1 MRHVSPPRRS
11 VSILVVEDEPLLRMV
26 ALDMVEEAGF
36 AAYEARNADDA
47 LALLETQD
55 DIGLVFTDINMPGS
69 MDGVALGHLVRE
81 RWPWIKLAITSAQPR
96 SQREM
101 PACAVF
107 LAKPYRL
114 QQFIE
119 KLHAMVDERADA

>member
-69 MDGVALGHLVRE
+69 MDWVALGHLVRE

>member
-1 MRHVSPPRRS
+1 MRHVPPPLRS
-11 VSILVVEDEPLLRMV
+11 IAILVVEDEPLLRMM

-36 AAYEARNADDA
+36 AAYEAGNADEA
-47 LALLETQD
+47 LDLLETRD

-69 MDGVALGHLVRE
+69 IDGLALGYLVRE

-96 SQREM
+96 SSREM
-101 PACAVF
+101 PVGAIF

-114 QQFIE
+114 QQLIE
-119 KLHAMVDERADA
+119 KLHAMIDERANA